1 MAKIKMQHSLLPGK
15 SLDLEWMLFVLVEPF
30 VPEAGCRCHPW
41 ENFVCQTNLM
51 LLGCFPSHLGTH
63 PLEVHCQEEQNQD
76 ASDLGPSCA
85 VAFGASSD
93 SVNLASPGNIRMVK
107 STLSP

>member
-1 MAKIKMQHSLLPGK
+1 MSFA
-15 SLDLEWMLFVLVEPF
+15 LVEPF
-30 VPEAGCRCHPW
+30 VPEADYTCHPL
-41 ENFVCQTNLM
+41 ENFVRQTNLM

-63 PLEVHCQEEQNQD
+63 PLGVQYQEAQNQH

-93 SVNLASPGNIRMVK
+93 SVNHALPRNIRIVK
-107 STLSP
+107 SNVTAAVIYQGAQSIQIYSNPVPFM

>member
-1 MAKIKMQHSLLPGK
+1 MSFA
-15 SLDLEWMLFVLVEPF
+15 LVEPF
-30 VPEAGCRCHPW
+30 VPEADYTCHPL
-41 ENFVCQTNLM
+41 ENFVRQTNLM

-63 PLEVHCQEEQNQD
+63 PLGVQYQEAQNQH

-93 SVNLASPGNIRMVK
+93 SLGEA
-107 STLSP
+107 